1 MSSTP
6 TDVTTILLR
15 SFPLDV
21 FRDARTHSEALL
33 RELAFIVDGGGDN
46 AELPRRLLDIVS
58 RVRARGAGLNPG
70 AERAIEGAR
79 DRGDKSVDVEL
90 RVPARIAAGA
100 TEFAALLDEIDEY
113 CQSGEL
119 LTLATPPETREFR
132 RWYLHE
138 MAHQLD
144 GEPATPWPE
153 WRDRA
158 IRS

>member
-6 TDVTTILLR
+6 AELGTVVLR

-21 FRDARTHSEALL
+21 FSEARNHSEALL
-33 RELAFIVDGGGDN
+33 REFAFIVDGGGDN
-46 AELPRRLLDIVS
+46 TELPRRLLDIVN

-79 DRGDKSVDVEL
+79 DRGDKSVDFEL
-90 RVPARIAAGA
+90 VVPARMAAGA
-100 TEFAALLDEIDEY
+100 MEFAALLDEIDDY

-119 LTLATPPETREFR
+119 LTLATPPEIREFR

-138 MAHQLD
+138 MARQAD
-144 GEPATPWPE
+144 GDAPTSWPE

-158 IRS
+158 TRS